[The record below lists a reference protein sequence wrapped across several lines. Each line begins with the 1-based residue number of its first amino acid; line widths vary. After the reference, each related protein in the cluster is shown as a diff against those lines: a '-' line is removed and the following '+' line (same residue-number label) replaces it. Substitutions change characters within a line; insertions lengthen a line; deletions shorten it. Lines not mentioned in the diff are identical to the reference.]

1 MKNIL
6 FNELIDLKNKSS
18 IENFDSEFKDFKTK
32 VNRLFSTHPDCTP
45 IFIAIT
51 GSTSYGLDL
60 EKSDLDGKGV
70 YIQDLD
76 SLLSEIKIG
85 QANPLKYQPQINGG
99 EKTEDG
105 KVKEDIVLYELGR
118 YIELVQDNNPNIME
132 LFNTPEDCIVYKHP
146 IWDELVAVLKAS
158 NVLTKKCY
166 YTFHNYASQQIKKAT
181 GLNKKINNP
190 IDEVRKTP
198 IDFCH
203 VLFDD
208 NSAMYL
214 RPYLEREKLD
224 QRMCGL
230 VNIPHAKGL
239 YGLYYDYESAK
250 SFSKYVDDEVREK
263 YRSDKVSSGELM
275 GFGYKGI
282 IKESVDNKE
291 EVSNEIRTSSIP
303 KGEVRIALI
312 SYNKDGYMQYCK
324 DYNAYWGKNGWM
336 NKRNEERYNDNISSG
351 QNYDGKNLSHCLRLL
366 YMARE
371 ISEGKGIIVRRS
383 NEQRDELLAVK
394 KGKWLYEDII
404 KKCEELTDGLEE
416 DYKKSNLPD
425 DISNEVLME
434 IVLKFRKQFYQT
446 K

>member
-1 MKNIL
+1 MKNITL
-6 FNELIDLKNKSS
+6 NSLDDLKSKSR
-18 IENFDSEFKDFKTK
+18 IENFDAEYKDFDKK
-32 VNRLFSTHPDCTP
+32 IHRLFSKHPDCTP

-76 SLLSEIKIG
+76 SLLSELKIG

-99 EKTEDG
+99 EKTAEG
-105 KVKEDIVLYELGR
+105 KAKEDIVLYELGR
-118 YIELVQDNNPNIME
+118 YLELVQDNNPNIME

-146 IWDELVAVLKAS
+146 IWDEIVRTLKNS

-181 GLNKKINNP
+181 GLNKKINTP
-190 IDEVRKTP
+190 MSKDRKTP

-203 VLFDD
+203 VIFDD
-208 NSAMYL
+208 DSTMYL

-230 VNIPHAKGL
+230 VNVPHSKGL
-239 YGLYYDYESAK
+239 YGLYYDVESAK
-250 SFSKYVDDEVREK
+250 SFSKYVDLDTREE
-263 YRSDKVSSGELM
+263 YRLNKVSSGELM

-282 IKESVDNKE
+282 IKENDNNQ
-291 EVSNEIRTSSIP
+291 EVSNEIRTSSVP
-303 KGEVRIALI
+303 KEEERLVLI
-312 SYNKDGYMQYCK
+312 SYNKDGYMKYCK
-324 DYNAYWGKNGWM
+324 DYTAYWGENGWM
-336 NKRNEERYNDNISSG
+336 NNRNEERYNDNISSG

-371 ISEGKGIIVRRS
+371 IAEGLGIIVRR
-383 NEQRDELLAVK
+383 NEEQRKELLEIK
-394 KGKWLYEDII
+394 KGMWSYENIM
-404 KKCEELTDGLEE
+404 KKCEELTNGLEE
-416 DYKKSNLPD
+416 DFKNSTLPD
-425 DISNEVLME
+425 DIPSNVLTE
-434 IVLKFRKQFYQT
+434 LLLKVRNKYYFNK
-446 K
+446 